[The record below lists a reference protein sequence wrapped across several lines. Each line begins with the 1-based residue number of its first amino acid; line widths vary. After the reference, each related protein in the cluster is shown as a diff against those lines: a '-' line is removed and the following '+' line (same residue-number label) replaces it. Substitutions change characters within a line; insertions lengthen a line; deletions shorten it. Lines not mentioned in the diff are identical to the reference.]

1 MAPLSTAVAVRFDLF
16 MLDMTS
22 VIFLSSVFLLTEFG
36 SLTASQLMEKVRGLQ
51 NLAYQLGL
59 EEGNFLQLVN
69 IMFTSCLCTKKQ
81 RLSINSAQCHSV
93 VLYCPAGDA
102 FRPPAKYQI
111 QMFACTQTDM
121 HRRQSTQSQ
130 THMLNFKKP
139 TPL

>member
-16 MLDMTS
+16 MRDMTS

-81 RLSINSAQCHSV
+81 RLSKQCTVSFCSFI
-93 VLYCPAGDA
+93 LSG
-102 FRPPAKYQI
+102 R
-111 QMFACTQTDM
+111 
-121 HRRQSTQSQ
+121 
-130 THMLNFKKP
+130 
-139 TPL
+139 